1 MHFSCG
7 RKDSLRKNWKKKR
20 RLLWRRRMRVV
31 NSTDLLTQKFKYL
44 IKYLMIH
51 KFYKQEKYDIDDL
64 NIKQITISE

>member
-51 KFYKQEKYDIDDL
+51 KLAHKNE
-64 NIKQITISE
+64 